1 MPTAHPLAA
10 SAGGK
15 RETHK
20 DYLYGLDDVI
30 IVEEVPIIV
39 SVAPNGVYCTTVAT
53 TIQAPT
59 TPSATSAAPG
69 ANNSFFQQQSAT
81 GQNVELGMTF
91 LELFI
96 RP

>member
-1 MPTAHPLAA
+1 MAA

-59 TPSATSAAPG
+59 TPSATSAA
-69 ANNSFFQQQSAT
+69 NNSFFQQQSAT
-81 GQNVELGMTF
+81 GQNVELGNLTF
-91 LELFI
+91 LVLFI
-96 RP
+96 RF